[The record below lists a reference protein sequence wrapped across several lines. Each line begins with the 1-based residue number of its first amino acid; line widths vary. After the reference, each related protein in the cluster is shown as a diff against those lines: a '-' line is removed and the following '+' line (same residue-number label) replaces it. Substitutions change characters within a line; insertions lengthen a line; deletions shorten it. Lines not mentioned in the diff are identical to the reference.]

1 MISYKKQRYD
11 EIRTPITD
19 DVFVK
24 LVQETLA
31 VNGVEIEENIAR
43 RVLVS
48 LLASISFYFFN
59 YPTFYMDFKKM
70 VLYRDT
76 KLSNLLVLESKEEES
91 AKTIMEYYKQGGAL
105 SEELENMILSFTQGL
120 LSYSTEKQAK
130 VSEEISKIKE
140 AQRKSK

>member
-43 RVLVS
+43 RVLLS
-48 LLASISFYFFN
+48 ILASISFYFFN

-91 AKTIMEYYKQGGAL
+91 AKTIMEYYKKGGAL

-130 VSEEISKIKE
+130 VSEELAKIKE